1 MVPEASAWIMFGPD
15 SKVVNLRSSPAALVQ
30 PSPLATKIGAAPTIG
45 ITPTRTEIVCA
56 RAGASAK
63 ASAKRLK
70 KARAIRREKKRIGV
84 GSCSVRVFLDHADD
98 MKPQAEKR
106 AIALMIAH
114 SEFPRG
120 AQED

>member
-45 ITPTRTEIVCA
+45 MTPTRTEIGCA
-56 RAGASAK
+56 RAG

-70 KARAIRREKKRIGV
+70 KARPIRRENKRIGV
-84 GSCSVRVFLDHADD
+84 GSCSVRVSLDHADHAHD
-98 MKPQAEKR
+98 MKPQA
-106 AIALMIAH
+106 
-114 SEFPRG
+114 
-120 AQED
+120 